1 VFVRELR
8 AGAEPE
14 LVADLVCTVDG
25 LRAFHA
31 GSVALRL
38 VPDPDPAAGPM
49 PPGPGH
55 VRGAARRAGRP

>member
-38 VPDPDPAAGPM
+38 VPDPDAAAGPV
-49 PPGPGH
+49 PPGPGT
-55 VRGAARRAGRP
+55 